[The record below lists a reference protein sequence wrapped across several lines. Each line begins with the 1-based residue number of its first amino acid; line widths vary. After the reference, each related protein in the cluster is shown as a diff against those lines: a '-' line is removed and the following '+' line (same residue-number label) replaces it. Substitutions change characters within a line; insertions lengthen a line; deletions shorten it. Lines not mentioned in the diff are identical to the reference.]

1 MNMSIVGRHI
11 ELTDAI
17 KSHIESVVDTLKKY
31 NLDIISIR
39 AIVSAEEKKGKKGF
53 VVEFTINLAHKNTVV
68 IRQRDK
74 DVYAGIDL
82 AIERAHKVLRRH
94 HDKITEHKVTTLEE
108 LAEQKVELNELK
120 EAYGSDDEIVPTE
133 LELYKPMEIEE
144 AMQRLNESDKQF
156 YVFNDMDDKMRVIYK
171 RTDGRYGLY

>member
-17 KSHIESVVDTLKKY
+17 KSHIESVTDTLKKY

-39 AIVSAEEKKGKKGF
+39 AIVSAEEKKGF
-53 VVEFTINLAHKNTVV
+53 AVEFTINLAHTNTIV
-68 IRQRDK
+68 IKQKDK
-74 DVYAGIDL
+74 DLYAGIDL
-82 AIERAHKVLRRH
+82 AIDRAHKVLRRH
-94 HDKITEHKVTTLEE
+94 HDRITDHKVVTLEE
-108 LAEQKVELNELK
+108 LAEQRAELNELK

-133 LELYKPMEIEE
+133 FELYKPMEIEE
-144 AMQRLNESDKQF
+144 AMQRLNDSGRVF
-156 YVFNDMDDKMRVIYK
+156 FVFNDMNDKMRVIYK